1 MDEKTINEAFTRLWD
16 VVCTIRE
23 KCPWD
28 QRQTLETLAPPFLE
42 EAYEALE
49 AVEMGRAEDITEEF
63 GDVFF
68 MLLMLIR
75 IAQQEGFTSPQKIIG
90 QATDKLIAR
99 HPHVYG
105 DNTAVSTPEDVSRQ
119 WEAIKKEEKSDRES
133 VFDGIPKNL
142 PPSMRLQKILKK
154 SKVLGH
160 QPSISQ
166 KSDAQARLSAL
177 LLELHQEGEDI
188 NTLIAN
194 IARDCENEA
203 RAKGL

>member
-1 MDEKTINEAFTRLWD
+1 MDKKTINDAFASLWD

-49 AVEMGRAEDITEEF
+49 AVEMGNAEDITEEF

-68 MLLMLIR
+68 MLLMLMR
-75 IAQQEGFTSPQKIIG
+75 IAEQEGFTSSSKIID
-90 QATDKLIAR
+90 QARNKLVAR

-105 DNTAVSTPEDVSRQ
+105 DSIVSTPEDVSRQ
-119 WEAIKKEEKSDRES
+119 WEDLKKQEKSDRQS

-154 SKVLGH
+154 SKTLGH
-160 QPSISQ
+160 QATISD
-166 KSDAQARLSAL
+166 KSDAQSRLSKL
-177 LLELHQEGEDI
+177 LIELYQEGEDI
-188 NTLIAN
+188 NALIAN